1 MQTVLSHENQVE
13 GLFLAHTQSPE
24 IGTFDIFF
32 CHIRI
37 APTFR
42 VILILP
48 FISYWKDDI
57 TEFYVK
63 NISETIWH
71 SVSRNKAWYIPNE
84 AFCVPKSDKI
94 VKRMGY
100 SDYSCSELFF
110 SNVSFGFDFQWLF
123 MFCRFRF
130 RYVFCW
136 SKFTSVLHPLS
147 WVSACEIRLH
157 WKAILYRII
166 IRSRLYCF
174 ATWRENRQD

>member
-1 MQTVLSHENQVE
+1 MQTVMSHENHVE

-24 IGTFDIFF
+24 IGNFDIFF

-48 FISYWKDDI
+48 FISYWKDEI

-63 NISETIWH
+63 NTSEAIWH

-110 SNVSFGFDFQWLF
+110 SDVSFGFDFQCFVDSDSVTFFLLQKQV
-123 MFCRFRF
+123 
-130 RYVFCW
+130 YI
-136 SKFTSVLHPLS
+136 STSS
-147 WVSACEIRLH
+147 FDWVSACEIRLMH
-157 WKAILYRII
+157 WKAILYRIL